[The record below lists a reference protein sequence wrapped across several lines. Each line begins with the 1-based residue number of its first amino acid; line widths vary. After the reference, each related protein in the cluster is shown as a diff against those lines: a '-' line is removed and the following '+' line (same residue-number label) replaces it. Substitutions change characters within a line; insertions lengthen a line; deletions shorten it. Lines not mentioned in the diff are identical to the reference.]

1 MTRRG
6 GVVACALACALVLG
20 SACEPEG
27 PGGDGFDP
35 RTHGFPFQNYGNDV
49 PGLTNLTEAEVQRAY
64 GDAVCET
71 GSGPECSLTAPA
83 RQWME
88 QVNGEMD
95 GGHCEGMAV
104 LSLRMFHGTSRPS
117 DFGGGDDAHALGLN
131 GNTALQREIAYYFAI
146 QSLDPVANAELQGT
160 PSEQVE
166 RLRAS
171 FMEGGAP
178 YTIGFFKPG
187 LTEGH
192 AVTPYDVRDRDDGT
206 VEIVVYDNNFPDEE
220 RIIEVDPMADTW
232 RYSAAASPDVPESLY
247 EGDASTNTLRL
258 RPLASRDGTM
268 PCPFC
273 GESTAG
279 TEVPRRVSTAGDAS
293 VLIQD
298 MSGQRVGHMGD
309 GIVNEMDG
317 ARVIPVMSDDLWQDR
332 AEPVYALPDSRDIDI
347 YFSGDEGPT
356 SEGSVGVFGPGVY
369 AGVENVMLDAGQM
382 DRFRVFA
389 GGEAVTYETSSMET
403 PDVVLA
409 YSTDAA
415 DWVVAARTRGD
426 SAGQTVDMQ
435 VNTDAGALHLWF
447 TGSDAESE
455 FDLYLLRVDGETEL
469 EFWTEMV
476 VVPNGARLMLLYG
489 DFDANGETLVL
500 QVDVFGDGT
509 TIEMVDLLDV
519 EGGL

>member
-1 MTRRG
+1 MTTRG
-6 GVVACALACALVLG
+6 RVVACVLGCALGLA
-20 SACEPEG
+20 SACESDG

-49 PGLTNLTEAEVQRAY
+49 SGLTNLTEAEVQRAY
-64 GDAVCET
+64 GDAVCES

-88 QVNGEMD
+88 QVNGMMG

-104 LSLRMFHGTSRPS
+104 LSLRMFHGTSRPA
-117 DFGGGDDAHALGLN
+117 DFGGDTAHALGLD
-131 GNTALQREIAYYFAI
+131 GNAALQREIAYYFAL
-146 QSLDPVANAELQGT
+146 QTLDAVGNAAVEGT
-160 PSEQVE
+160 PSEQAQ

-171 FMEGGAP
+171 LMEGGEP
-178 YTIGFFKPG
+178 YTIAFFKPG
-187 LTEGH
+187 FTDGH
-192 AVTPYDVRDRDDGT
+192 AVSPYDVRDREDGT

-220 RIIEVDPMADTW
+220 RILEVDPMAETW

-247 EGDASTNTLRL
+247 EGDASTNTLNL
-258 RPLASRDGTM
+258 RPLSSRDGIM

-273 GESTAG
+273 GERTGGA
-279 TEVPRRVSTAGDAS
+279 EMPRQVATTGDAS

-298 MSGQRVGHMGD
+298 MGGQRVGHMGD
-309 GIVNEMDG
+309 GIVNEISG
-317 ARVIPVMSDDLWQDR
+317 ARVLSLTSDLWEDR
-332 AEPVYALPDSRDIDI
+332 AEPIYALPDSRDIDI
-347 YFSGDEGPT
+347 YFSGDDGPT

-382 DRFRVFA
+382 DLLRVFA
-389 GGEAVTYETSSMET
+389 GGEAVTYETSGMET
-403 PDVVLA
+403 PDVVMA

-426 SAGQTVDMQ
+426 SDGQTVDMQ
-435 VNTDAGALHLWF
+435 VNTELGDLHLWF

-455 FDLYLLRVDGETEL
+455 FDLYLLRVDGDTEL
-469 EFWTEMV
+469 EFWTERV
-476 VVPNGARLMLLYG
+476 VVPNGARLRLRYG
-489 DFDANGETLVL
+489 EFDADGEMLVL
-500 QVDVFGDGT
+500 EVDVFGDGT
-509 TIEMVDLLDV
+509 TIETIDLLDV